1 MFKESTPYTR
11 DVGRNSNISKPRI
24 VDTLLKNVIL
34 LKKITENVNKP
45 SKRQEFDLYDRH
57 VRFHGSSSVINCD
70 RLWMPKQMLLR
81 HNLLIALNIPNHRLL
96 PPLITWA

>member
-1 MFKESTPYTR
+1 M
-11 DVGRNSNISKPRI
+11 
-24 VDTLLKNVIL
+24 VDTDDTRRTTDDGCRTTRRVWHKLPTGEL
-34 LKKITENVNKP
+34 KITENVNKP

-81 HNLLIALNIPNHRLL
+81 
-96 PPLITWA
+96 